1 MLDEKEAEITQA
13 RETYENEMKTTI
25 KHSRNAIELTK
36 KQAIETEIMKVKDAY
51 EKEMKEKEEA
61 HFQLL
66 VTYDEKC
73 NAWQS
78 EKQVTLTPL
87 FADSSFYR
95 NIYVMYRYISKNV
108 IDHCKSLGNTFRNRA
123 TQGRITEIS
132 IYYLSKCRDC
142 GK

>member
-1 MLDEKEAEITQA
+1 MLDEKAAEITQA

-25 KHSRNAIELTK
+25 KHSRNAIKLTK

-66 VTYDEKC
+66 VTYDEKR

-78 EKQVTLTPL
+78 EKQV
-87 FADSSFYR
+87 
-95 NIYVMYRYISKNV
+95 
-108 IDHCKSLGNTFRNRA
+108 
-123 TQGRITEIS
+123 
-132 IYYLSKCRDC
+132 
-142 GK
+142 